1 MLDIEYSR
9 GGCDI
14 RFRFVLFGG
23 ILRDWLLLPS
33 LGGGRRFSRYG
44 RHTFARLLPLE
55 HSAHP
60 LHIFAQSTAL
70 HILALVRHASIGWCR
85 HGGRWAESIQEMPKQ
100 QRSTANL

>member
-9 GGCDI
+9 GRCDI

-44 RHTFARLLPLE
+44 RHTFARLLMVAVGQKV
-55 HSAHP
+55 SRKC
-60 LHIFAQSTAL
+60 QSNKGAL
-70 HILALVRHASIGWCR
+70 LTY
-85 HGGRWAESIQEMPKQ
+85 E
-100 QRSTANL
+100 

>member
-9 GGCDI
+9 GRCDI

-44 RHTFARLLPLE
+44 RHTFARLL
-55 HSAHP
+55 
-60 LHIFAQSTAL
+60 FAQSTTL